1 MKSVNRK
8 IVGAFI
14 FSKDGFIL
22 LGKNRPGGVYEGL
35 WTIPGGGVEQGEDNL
50 EALKREILEEVGLD
64 ISGAK
69 IEQLES
75 KFGEST
81 ATSKDTGEQI
91 IIKMSFSDYGVTLLK
106 LASEV
111 IVVSGDDFSQA
122 RWFSLKALDNL
133 NIAAPAKKTLELLAT

>member
-1 MKSVNRK
+1 MKSVNRN

-14 FSKDGFIL
+14 FSKDGYIL
-22 LGKNRPGGVYEGL
+22 LGKNRPGGVYEGS
-35 WTIPGGGVEQGEDNL
+35 WTIPGGGVERGEGNL

-64 ISGAK
+64 INDAR

-75 KFGEST
+75 KYGESP
-81 ATSKDTGEQI
+81 ATSRDTGEQI
-91 IIKMSFSDYGVTLLK
+91 MIKMSFNDYKVTLHK

-122 RWFSLKALDNL
+122 RWFSLKELDGL
-133 NIAAPAKKTLELLAT
+133 NIAAPAKKTLDLLTA